1 MNCIKCGS
9 SQVHVIDTRA
19 KGPRRIYRRRDCLAC
34 GYRWTTVELP
44 AGDLR
49 RPLRQLEAEHLNRG
63 LRIVKELELDKKY
76 GWSSPALKAA

>member
-34 GYRWTTVELP
+34 GYRWTTVESCP
-44 AGDLR
+44 PVICAGQWM
-49 RPLRQLEAEHLNRG
+49 P
-63 LRIVKELELDKKY
+63 
-76 GWSSPALKAA
+76 

>member
-34 GYRWTTVELP
+34 SYRWTTVELP

-49 RPLRQLEAEHLNRG
+49 RAVDALNGLEERHG
-63 LRIVKELELDKKY
+63 KKHT
-76 GWSSPALKAA
+76 AKR